1 MAILVWVPELDTGI
15 EEIDKQHRR
24 IVEYINRLYE
34 LRSSPDREALGD
46 VIGEMVDYTLSH
58 FVFEESLIENAG
70 YMFAGPHKKVH
81 ELFTRRVAEMQS
93 RFDAGEDIAAE
104 LHGMLSRWLFNHI
117 RNEDHGYVDAAQA
130 YLRMARQSGA
140 MLDGYRAE
148 TAAATAEAQAQLAHW
163 QAVVGQYSAG
173 VQGALQTARINND
186 ATNAA
191 NAARLDAAKAGTQVY
206 AQLTSSAYGMMHTS
220 AGISGSASM
229 SVGYSYGGD
238 VSGAVAPL
246 PAI

>member
-58 FVFEESLIENAG
+58 FVFEETLIENAG

-81 ELFTRRVAEMQS
+81 ELFTRRVSEMQS
-93 RFDAGEDIAAE
+93 RFDAGEDVAAE

-117 RNEDHGYVDAAQA
+117 RNEDHGYVDAAKT
-130 YLRMARQSGA
+130 YLRMARGNEQ
-140 MLDGYRAE
+140 AE
-148 TAAATAEAQAQLAHW
+148 RERLKAEL
-163 QAVVGQYSAG
+163 
-173 VQGALQTARINND
+173 LQELEQRQQKKGWL
-186 ATNAA
+186 
-191 NAARLDAAKAGTQVY
+191 ARL
-206 AQLTSSAYGMMHTS
+206 LSR
-220 AGISGSASM
+220 
-229 SVGYSYGGD
+229 
-238 VSGAVAPL
+238 
-246 PAI
+246 

>member
-1 MAILVWVPELDTGI
+1 MAVLVWVPELDTGI

-58 FVFEESLIENAG
+58 FVFEEALIENAG

-117 RNEDHGYVDAAQA
+117 RNEDHGYVDAAKT
-130 YLRMARQSGA
+130 YLRMAQQGGPSS
-140 MLDGYRAE
+140 
-148 TAAATAEAQAQLAHW
+148 EAQRIKAE
-163 QAVVGQYSAG
+163 V
-173 VQGALQTARINND
+173 LQELEQRNKKKGWI
-186 ATNAA
+186 
-191 NAARLDAAKAGTQVY
+191 ARLFGT
-206 AQLTSSAYGMMHTS
+206 
-220 AGISGSASM
+220 
-229 SVGYSYGGD
+229 
-238 VSGAVAPL
+238 
-246 PAI
+246 